1 MNWVTFLPDS
11 VHGGSTPKQSTPTAI
26 AFLDCCHLVPPSQKP
41 DTKPWRSICLR
52 SGASGNEL
60 LSRKLTIKLCCFS
73 QVLVAA
79 WVENHLPFHKSPFEV
94 KTGCCHNCLETVR
107 PPRSLVSYQEPGESE
122 SEAKVLLWKLPD
134 TLLLHGHVWIH
145 WHHCQRGGAG
155 WFGYGVGG
163 GKGGRADL
171 LLLLPSLAMGAHRY
185 LSALVVSI

>member
-11 VHGGSTPKQSTPTAI
+11 VHGGSTPKQSTLTAI
-26 AFLDCCHLVPPSQKP
+26 AFLDCCHLVPPSQKS
-41 DTKPWRSICLR
+41 DTKPWRSICLG

-73 QVLVAA
+73 QVLVVA

-94 KTGCCHNCLETVR
+94 KTGCCHNCLETVS
-107 PPRSLVSYQEPGESE
+107 PPAPLCPIRSLEKVNLKRRCCSE
-122 SEAKVLLWKLPD
+122 SFLTPFLCTGTCEFTGTTAS
-134 TLLLHGHVWIH
+134 GEE
-145 WHHCQRGGAG
+145 R
-155 WFGYGVGG
+155 VGL